1 MHRLTSD
8 NSAQPK
14 TNLLKSRRPAS
25 AGYRAVRDSMLAAWY
40 PSLYAPRTGGAYDSH
55 HRTARI
61 AGCVRQRGSGV
72 AARGGRAAAG
82 DEFLISL
89 GRNDRAKLAQAF
101 GRGLSEET
109 ITPNAK
115 AHGANSPVTCAYA
128 PRKPP

>member
-72 AARGGRAAAG
+72 AARGGRAAAR
-82 DEFLISL
+82 DEILISL
-89 GRNDRAKLAQAF
+89 GRNDPAKLAQAF
-101 GRGLSEET
+101 RRGFSGES
-109 ITPNAK
+109 IPPNAK
-115 AHGANSPVTCAYA
+115 TSFAKSPWTGASA
-128 PRKPP
+128 P